1 MLGCG
6 GGGEG
11 LGTLPFVVSRPR
23 RGAALTG
30 GGGISDAVLLE
41 LNVAS
46 EGCLD
51 AGLLE
56 LVLAGLA
63 ADVADAPLD
72 SPIVIRIN
80 SVTIL
85 SSLYVSCIGLDGREY
100 KALTIVLVMPA
111 CATIDLKSLTL
122 MTM

>member
-11 LGTLPFVVSRPR
+11 LGTLPFVASRPR

-30 GGGISDAVLLE
+30 GGGIPDAVLLE

-46 EGCLD
+46 GGCLD
-51 AGLLE
+51 AALLE
-56 LVLAGLA
+56 LVLAGLTA
-63 ADVADAPLD
+63 GVADAPLD

-80 SVTIL
+80 SVTMP
-85 SSLYVSCIGLDGREY
+85 SSQYVSCIGLDGREY

-111 CATIDLKSLTL
+111 WATIDLKSLTL